1 MIFRY
6 TVSQAV
12 GRSQSYYK
20 CICEV
25 YPQFLVNIFKKAPL
39 QNHLLESKSLSIQQ
53 IAIPILVIVVVAFLV
68 LSNSWRSSSPYTQE
82 VLALQGDAILGH
94 AIFQM
99 NCSGCHGLEAQG
111 RVGPNLHAVA
121 KRKSRPA
128 LIEQVTSG
136 NTPPMPQFHPNPHEM
151 AALLSYLET
160 L

>member
-1 MIFRY
+1 
-6 TVSQAV
+6 
-12 GRSQSYYK
+12 
-20 CICEV
+20 
-25 YPQFLVNIFKKAPL
+25 L
-39 QNHLLESKSLSIQQ
+39 QNQLLESKPLTVQQ
-53 IAIPILVIVVVAFLV
+53 IVVSIVLIVVVTFLV
-68 LSNSWRSSSPYTQE
+68 TSSLWRSNSPYAQE
-82 VLALQGDAILGH
+82 VLALQGDATLGH

-136 NTPPMPQFHPNPHEM
+136 NTPPMPQFHPSPHEM

>member
-1 MIFRY
+1 
-6 TVSQAV
+6 
-12 GRSQSYYK
+12 
-20 CICEV
+20 
-25 YPQFLVNIFKKAPL
+25 L
-39 QNHLLESKSLSIQQ
+39 QNQLLESKPLPVQQ
-53 IAIPILVIVVVAFLV
+53 IAMSILVVLIVTMLV
-68 LSNSWRSSSPYTQE
+68 LSNLWRSNSPYAQE
-82 VLALQGDAILGH
+82 VLALQGDATLGH

-136 NTPPMPQFHPNPHEM
+136 NTPPMPQFHPSPHEM